1 MGLEGRQKQDSRES
15 FECLVEELRVYPE
28 AMMVK
33 SSNLICHSLYLS
45 FKKFMTR
52 VEKIVEAARLEAGGP
67 EGRDVGQPVERCWLP
82 LGFPMS
88 VERSD

>member
-1 MGLEGRQKQDSRES
+1 MGLKCRQKQDSRGS

-28 AMMVK
+28 SMRVKGRVK
-33 SSNLICHSLYLS
+33 SSNIICHSLHLS

-67 EGRDVGQPVERCWLP
+67 GGRNSGWDLVQPLSLYPSE
-82 LGFPMS
+82 
-88 VERSD
+88 